1 MTLRRHL
8 IELLSDAP
16 RSVSSIAREMG
27 LHRRDAD
34 EDLRHALRSAA
45 AAGHHVEVIPARC
58 KSCGFVF
65 ADDRLVKP
73 GRCPSC
79 KGSRLFEPQIRL
91 IVLLLACLVA
101 ARRVDAQSLRIVNA
115 TVVDVA
121 TGELHRGS
129 TIAVQGNRIVSV
141 GAATTMVSGGQV
153 IDARSGYV
161 IPGLWDMHT
170 HAFFG
175 DSAPDGRD
183 LILPSF
189 VANGVTGIRDMG
201 SSVDAVLRARADVAT
216 HRLLG
221 PRMIV
226 SGPMLDGPKV
236 SFPASIAITTPAVG
250 RDAVDS
256 LKRRGVDF
264 IKIQSGVP
272 RDAYFAIADEAKKLG
287 IPFEGHVPDA
297 IRASEAI
304 AAGQRT
310 FEHLIG
316 IFEASSPDEDKY
328 IRDKYDGGTKRPSA
342 FLQTYDPAREARI
355 IQDIA
360 AARLWQCPTLFWER
374 GQWLVDIVNALG
386 DRDLAYAAKSWIAR
400 WPVTRASI
408 LKGLASDP
416 LPVRE
421 EFVAHEL
428 DIMRKLHAAKV
439 PFLAGTDT
447 PAGVDVLPGISL
459 HLELERFVAAGFTP
473 LEALQTATLNP
484 ALFYEKTG
492 EYGSVQPGR
501 VADLVMLS
509 ANPLTDIRNTRAI
522 VGVVVDGRY
531 LSSADL
537 DGLRAKLRKSAANR

>member
-27 LHRRDAD
+27 LPRRDA
-34 EDLRHALRSAA
+34 EADLRHALRSAV
-45 AAGHHVEVIPARC
+45 AAGHHVEVVPARC
-58 KSCGFVF
+58 KDCGFVF
-65 ADDRLVKP
+65 GDDRLAKP

-91 IVLLLACLVA
+91 ILLLLVCLFVA
-101 ARRVDAQSLRIVNA
+101 RAVDAQTMRIVNA

-121 TGELHRGS
+121 TGELRRGS
-129 TIAVQGNRIVSV
+129 TIVVQGNRITSV
-141 GAATTMVSGGQV
+141 GSTTTDSGGQV
-153 IDARSGYV
+153 VDATGVYV

-175 DSAPDGRD
+175 DSSPDGRD
-183 LILPSF
+183 LILPLF
-189 VANGVTGIRDMG
+189 IANGVTSIRDMG
-201 SSVDAVLRARADVAT
+201 SSLDEILRARADVAAHT
-216 HRLLG
+216 LLG

-250 RDAVDS
+250 RETVDS

-272 RDAYFAIADEAKKLG
+272 RDAYFAIADEAKKVG
-287 IPFEGHVPDA
+287 VRFEGHVPDA

-304 AAGQRT
+304 TAGQRT

-328 IRDKYDGGTKRPSA
+328 ITDKYDGGTKRPGV
-342 FLQTYDPAREARI
+342 FLKTYDPVREARI
-355 IQDIA
+355 IQQIA
-360 AARLWQCPTLFWER
+360 AAGVWQCPTLFWER
-374 GQWLVDIVNALG
+374 GQWLVDVVDAAN
-386 DRDLAYAAKSWIAR
+386 DPDLAYAAKSWVAR
-400 WPVTRASI
+400 WPASRASI

-416 LPVRE
+416 RPVRS
-421 EFVAHEL
+421 EFVEHEL
-428 DIMRKLHAAKV
+428 AIIRKLHTAHV

-447 PAGVDVLPGISL
+447 PAGVDVIPGISL

-473 LEALQTATLNP
+473 LEALRTATLNP
-484 ALFYEKTG
+484 AVFYGKTG
-492 EYGSVQPGR
+492 DYGSVQAGR

-509 ANPLTDIRNTRAI
+509 ANPLSDIKKTRAI

-531 LSSADL
+531 LSSTDL
-537 DGLRAKLRKSAANR
+537 DRLRARLKETAANR